1 MNYKYFLLF
10 VILLIGYEVSSF
22 SQTEFAFYTAT
33 GKVHFV
39 SESSLETIQ
48 AKSDELKGILNP
60 NNSNFAFAIR
70 IVSFKGFN
78 TDLQKD
84 HFNENYL
91 ESEHFPNATFQGK
104 LIDDFDFSKDG
115 NATVRAKGIL
125 KIHGEE
131 QERII
136 KVTLQKKGNSI
147 SAQSTFSILLSD
159 YEIRIPRIV
168 HGKISPEIVIHVSMD
183 LVKK

>member
-1 MNYKYFLLF
+1 MNYTY
-10 VILLIGYEVSSF
+10 ILLLVSLFLGNEVNSF
-22 SQTEFAFYTAT
+22 AQNEPSFHTAS

-39 SESSLETIQ
+39 SESLLETVE

-70 IVSFKGFN
+70 IVSFNGFN
-78 TDLQKD
+78 SDLQKD

-115 NATVRAKGIL
+115 TAIVRAKGIL

-136 KVTLQKKGNSI
+136 KVTLQKKGNII
-147 SAQSTFSILLSD
+147 SVQGTFSILLSD
-159 YEIRIPRIV
+159 HEIRIPRIV
-168 HGKISPEIVIHVSMD
+168 HGKIAPEIVINVSMD
-183 LVKK
+183 LIKK

>member
-1 MNYKYFLLF
+1 MNYKYILAF
-10 VILLIGYEVSSF
+10 VTLLIGIEVSSF
-22 SQTEFAFYTAT
+22 SQIELSFHTAT
-33 GKVHFV
+33 GKVLFE
-39 SESSLETIQ
+39 SESTLETIQ
-48 AKSDELKGILNP
+48 ASSDELKGILNP
-60 NNSNFAFAIR
+60 NNSNFAFVVR

-78 TDLQKD
+78 STLQKD

-115 NATVRAKGIL
+115 TATVRAKGIL

-147 SAQSTFSILLSD
+147 SVQSTFSILLSD

-168 HGKISPEIVIHVSMD
+168 HGKISPEIVIHVNLD